1 MELKKGFNSQGWKQ
15 FLTYRK
21 EILDAYDQAKIKGE
35 LRKVKVHHGN
45 VVEAEFRRWLK
56 EFLPKR
62 FAVTSGYVISQGIGS
77 KTKAPHYDV
86 IIYDALNSPV
96 LWIENNP
103 DSSSDGK
110 SKAIPAEHV
119 FGILEIKSSF
129 NPKTVADALEH
140 LKELKPLM
148 EGIDDYEERY
158 KTYLP
163 PNFFCATVFCEL
175 REKYRRSE
183 KAFNSLANHYDLRR
197 FCGGLILRKEKAN
210 NNSSGRLM
218 SILADRPIMKGEG
231 SMHFSE
237 LNLFDNIVSKP
248 LEIGEGKYISMM
260 IGWSE
265 MYFAQFAFD
274 LIALMNGTY
283 KINML
288 SSMHAIGMSGYE
300 K

>member
-1 MELKKGFNSQGWKQ
+1 MESKKGFNTQGWKQ

-21 EILDAYDQAKIKGE
+21 EILDAYDQAKTKSE

-62 FAVTSGYVISQGIGS
+62 FAVTSGYVISQGLGS
-77 KTKAPHYDV
+77 KREAPHYDV

-110 SKAIPAEHV
+110 SKAIPVEHV

-129 NPKTVADALEH
+129 DTKTVEDALQH

-148 EGIDDYEERY
+148 KKIDDLEERY
-158 KTYLP
+158 KSYLP
-163 PNFFCATVFCEL
+163 PNFFSATVFCEL
-175 REKYRRSE
+175 REKNKRSK

-197 FCGGLILRKEKAN
+197 FYGGLILRKEKTN
-210 NNSSGRLM
+210 DNSSGKLTSVLTDEPMMER
-218 SILADRPIMKGEG
+218 G
-231 SMHFSE
+231 SMHLPE
-237 LNLFDNIVSKP
+237 RNLFENIVSKP
-248 LEIGEGKYISMM
+248 LKVDEEKYISMM

-274 LIALMNGTY
+274 IIALMKGSYEPNR
-283 KINML
+283 L
-288 SSMHAIGMSGYE
+288 SSMHGVGMSGYE